1 GRELHDRRGPD
12 LQRRSCLVSPKQ
24 AGLLVSHAFW
34 WGAAYVFAALAL
46 RGFSPVLLVTLRLG
60 IAALVLLVVLLAMGD
75 GITDA
80 RRLLRE
86 RPLAV
91 LILAVTVSAAPFAL
105 ITSGQD
111 HIPAGTTAVLISS
124 VPLWAALI
132 GVRLDR
138 ASRVGARQA
147 AGLALGFLGVGL
159 VVGAETVQTADEILG
174 ACLVLLG
181 AAAVA
186 SGNLYSQLRFSEEP
200 PFTRATL
207 TAGLAALVLAPGAAA
222 TGSADLALTPVL
234 GLIGLA
240 VGSTALLLLLTF
252 WLIDAVGASR
262 AALSA
267 DLAPAFALVLS
278 AIVLDEQI
286 TVAAVGGL
294 VLIVSGVVL
303 AARPAPPRPE
313 GIAPAAVV
321 TPRG

>member
-1 GRELHDRRGPD
+1 M
-12 LQRRSCLVSPKQ
+12 SPKQ

-46 RGFSPVLLVTLRLG
+46 RGFSPVLLVALRLA
-60 IAALVLLVVLLAMGD
+60 IAALVLAVVLQVIGD
-75 GITDA
+75 GIADA

-132 GVRLDR
+132 GVRVDR
-138 ASRVGARQA
+138 SSRVGARQA
-147 AGLALGFLGVGL
+147 AGLALGFLGVAL

-200 PFTRATL
+200 PLTRATL
-207 TAGLAALVLAPGAAA
+207 TAALAALVLAPGAAA
-222 TGSADLALTPVL
+222 AGSADLALTPVA
-234 GLIGLA
+234 GLIGR
-240 VGSTALLLLLTF
+240 
-252 WLIDAVGASR
+252 ASCR
-262 AALSA
+262 ER
-267 DLAPAFALVLS
+267 V
-278 AIVLDEQI
+278 
-286 TVAAVGGL
+286 
-294 VLIVSGVVL
+294 
-303 AARPAPPRPE
+303 
-313 GIAPAAVV
+313 
-321 TPRG
+321 